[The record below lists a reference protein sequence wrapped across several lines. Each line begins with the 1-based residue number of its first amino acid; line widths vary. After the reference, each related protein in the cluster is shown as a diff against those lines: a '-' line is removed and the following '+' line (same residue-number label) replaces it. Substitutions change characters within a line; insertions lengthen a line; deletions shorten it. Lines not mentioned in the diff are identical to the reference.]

1 MSKQWGHGFH
11 CGKMAIISDLLR
23 GITLPDGFH
32 KAVYLR
38 QSGGKYCVFE
48 CPVCHEDRALFKM
61 TANSGWCNNCR
72 ADFQNFSAVHELT
85 PLTVLSILTL
95 LGLLR
100 CTTGVKQH
108 DPPHWAPDD
117 RDNDFLF

>member
-85 PLTVLSILTL
+85 PANGSVY
-95 LGLLR
+95 
-100 CTTGVKQH
+100 
-108 DPPHWAPDD
+108 PDAVGA
-117 RDNDFLF
+117 LEVHYWSETA